1 MTGTVKSIETML
13 RSIVI
18 IVLTFKSYPIEACS
32 SITYNEVD
40 CPGKICD
47 GGCCTMPNY
56 TCCTNNLFCA
66 KNINFCRDYSRGGES
81 NHSSR
86 KEESIY
92 PSSFTVLIIYY
103 YNHFWWSKWNVVF
116 LMIQWIYKHNNIN
129 SDCITISNWYMT
141 GFRIKWKSWSKA
153 FL

>member
-1 MTGTVKSIETML
+1 MQIMDILDTEVGQFLSFVIRSPFSNKTQNEFNIQFILSGTVKSIETML

-18 IVLTFKSYPIEACS
+18 IVLTFKSYPVEACS

-86 KEESIY
+86 KEDFIY
-92 PSSFTVLIIYY
+92 PSSFTILIIYY
-103 YNHFWWSKWNVVF
+103 YNHF
-116 LMIQWIYKHNNIN
+116 
-129 SDCITISNWYMT
+129 
-141 GFRIKWKSWSKA
+141 
-153 FL
+153 